1 MEAIRNKIEK
11 INSIANSPIPVS
23 EECGIHQVFLE
34 RRKIA
39 EKMQYPASEDVYE
52 LLDKN
57 LEYVEDLIRKYF
69 YL

>member
-11 INSIANSPIPVS
+11 INSIVNSPIPVS
-23 EECGIHQVFLE
+23 EECGVYQVFLE

-39 EKMQYPASEDVYE
+39 EKMQYPASEDVRQ
-52 LLDKN
+52 LLEKN